1 MHNKNFEIM
10 IYICFAVVLGI
21 LYLSCANYSDKGY
34 GYPGYRGYH
43 RHHSF
48 WYIRHHNHYYGA
60 SNRES
65 SVSGNRYSRR
75 GLSGG
80 K

>member
-1 MHNKNFEIM
+1 MNSKQFEI
-10 IYICFAVVLGI
+10 IVYIGLVLFLTI
-21 LYLSCANYSDKGY
+21 LYFSCTSYSCSGY
-34 GYPGYRGYH
+34 GYPGYKGYH

-48 WYIRHHNHYYGA
+48 WYIRHHDHYYGT

-65 SVSGNRYSRR
+65 SLSGNRYSRR